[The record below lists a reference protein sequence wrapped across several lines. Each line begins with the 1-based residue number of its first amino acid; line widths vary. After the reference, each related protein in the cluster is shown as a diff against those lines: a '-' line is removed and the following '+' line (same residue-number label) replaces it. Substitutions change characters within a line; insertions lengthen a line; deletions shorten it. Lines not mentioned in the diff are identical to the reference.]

1 MGFSYVDL
9 RGLRAPLLPAGDH
22 LPEVPV
28 TRQAGTGFPFFQD
41 HVSGHILVGSQQV
54 HLIRDIRCSSS
65 RGCSIRKGRIK
76 VNSNDLHFR
85 LVRDLQLRLFL
96 NNDSGIIRRYILRC
110 HHRRNHTHHHEQD
123 RDVKH
128 LLHKRNV

>member
-65 RGCSIRKGRIK
+65 RGWIRNITNFVDRAIVGVRYLQ
-76 VNSNDLHFR
+76 DLR
-85 LVRDLQLRLFL
+85 AVVSEDLTSLVI
-96 NNDSGIIRRYILRC
+96 SGQDGVRC
-110 HHRRNHTHHHEQD
+110 HHRESNERQYGGHGKQKLFH
-123 RDVKH
+123 KH
-128 LLHKRNV
+128 CF